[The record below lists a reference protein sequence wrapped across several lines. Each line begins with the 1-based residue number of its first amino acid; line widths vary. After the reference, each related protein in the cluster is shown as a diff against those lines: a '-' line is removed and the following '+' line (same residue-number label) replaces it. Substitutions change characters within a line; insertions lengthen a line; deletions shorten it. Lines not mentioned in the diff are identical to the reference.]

1 MNNTPQPAQN
11 SYGSHEIDL
20 FELLQTLWQEK
31 LLIIFITFICTASA
45 AIYAFTAQPQY
56 SISMILKPAPLSLYG
71 ELVAD
76 MKGDK
81 QNDIMLGRSTAE
93 AVLTQLKMNLELQA
107 NKVKY
112 LTGKDIVELQVN
124 SKNTD
129 NAESTQQVTLVL
141 NILQPEGAAQILYS
155 YLDSVSELT
164 LKELN
169 SFVRGLGNTSLI
181 SKEMLYTVDSKSN
194 QAHQVKPKKPLIIAI
209 GIVFGGMLGAFFA
222 MVRSVIRKRKTLK
235 ISGKSYS

>member
-56 SISMILKPAPLSLYG
+56 SIYMTLKPAPLSLYG
-71 ELVAD
+71 ELVAG

-81 QNDIMLGRSTAE
+81 QNDIMLGRSTVE

-112 LTGKDIVELQVN
+112 LTGKDIVKLQVN
-124 SKNTD
+124 SKSSKNTD

-169 SFVRGLGNTSLI
+169 SFVLGLGNTSLI
-181 SKEMLYTVDSKSN
+181 SKEMLYTVDSESN
-194 QAHQVKPKKPLIIAI
+194 KAYQVKPKKSLIIAI
-209 GIVFGGMLGAFFA
+209 GIVFGGMLGMFIA
-222 MVRSVIRKRKTLK
+222 MVRKRKALK
-235 ISGKSYS
+235 FSGKSGF